1 MKCLLSLKTYG
12 GFMERILFNCYL
24 KWTHEQNRDLFKRI
38 LKLPI
43 LAKILICT
51 LISSLV
57 AIIVMAL
64 FDTGFIII
72 PLTIEI
78 LACLVTYLYTD
89 HYEIKYSEQEL
100 DSYREHCNDFK
111 DMLLEMDFCISEAF
125 CYDLKNRYVEKVDFN
140 NKKVENNRITLGK
153 WVKTL
158 LVPVVLA
165 VFGLLINPEAK
176 YETALGVGMTIMFLF
191 VISFLV
197 AFIVIEIINL
207 CIKSKNGEYQHL
219 IDDLQGMI
227 DFKMCSD
234 SLQSFD
240 EVIEA

>member
-1 MKCLLSLKTYG
+1 
-12 GFMERILFNCYL
+12 MERILFNCYL
-24 KWTHEQNRDLFKRI
+24 KWLREQNGDLFKRI

-43 LAKILICT
+43 LAKL
-51 LISSLV
+51 LISMLIASLV

-64 FDTGFIII
+64 LDIDVIII
-72 PLTIEI
+72 PLVIEI
-78 LACLVTYLYTD
+78 LTCLVTYLYTD

-100 DSYREHCNDFK
+100 DNYRIHCNAFK
-111 DMLLEMDFCISEAF
+111 EMLLEKDFCFSEAF
-125 CYDLKNRYVEKVDFN
+125 CCDLRNRYVEKVNVN

-165 VFGLLINPEAK
+165 VFGLMLKPEAN
-176 YETALGVGMTIMFLF
+176 YETAMGVGMTITFLF
-191 VISFLV
+191 MISFII
-197 AFIVIEIINL
+197 AFIVIEIMNL
-207 CIKSKNGEYQHL
+207 CIKSKNSEYQHL

-227 DFKMCSD
+227 DFKICSD

-240 EVIEA
+240 EVIES